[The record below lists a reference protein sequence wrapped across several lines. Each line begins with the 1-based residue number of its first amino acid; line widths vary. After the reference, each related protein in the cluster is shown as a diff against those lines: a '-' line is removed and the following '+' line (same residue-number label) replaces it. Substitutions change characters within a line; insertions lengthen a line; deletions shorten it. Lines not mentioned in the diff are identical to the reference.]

1 MCCEKVFRSKQHVKL
16 SRQMDDKILPR
27 GERLLWFGSALRARS
42 ASTSGTL
49 PNEAAAIRMVFFFTL
64 F

>member
-1 MCCEKVFRSKQHVKL
+1 MNDKV
-16 SRQMDDKILPR
+16 LPR
-27 GERLLWFGSALRARS
+27 GERLLWFGSALRASS

-49 PNEAAAIRMVFFFTL
+49 PNEAAAISTVFFFTL